1 MELTHEEARQLIQF
15 DPDHALTQNKQTLLR
30 AHLKGCA
37 DCRAYHAN
45 LNEIEINLQRVM
57 HREWDLRPT
66 PLSIA
71 VLTSK
76 RNFIGRL
83 NILLATRTAL
93 VSIAL
98 LVFIFGIWQIKLITS
113 YTSNRT
119 PLNILPVPTPSAQ
132 LTSTT
137 IGVQNCEEIRYI
149 VQEND
154 TLEGLAEQFS
164 TSKESIMTANDMKI
178 EAIRGGTELII
189 PVCDYTPTSTVNPP
203 TGTIYTPFTSPTT
216 NTPTA
221 SKQS

>member
-1 MELTHEEARQLIQF
+1 MEITHEEARRLIQYNA
-15 DPDHALTQNKQTLLR
+15 DKALSQKEQIMLR
-30 AHLKGCA
+30 AHFKGCA
-37 DCRAYHAN
+37 ECRAYHAEFKETEN
-45 LNEIEINLQRVM
+45 HLRRVM
-57 HREWDLRPT
+57 HREWGLRPT